1 MSALARAPASAPAST
16 SQDPDDPGVQVEMF
30 ENPTLDRFLRRA
42 QDFLG
47 RNEFAQ
53 AIRVLQDVIEGKT
66 SEIVG
71 DAPPPLPPPTAPNPS
86 ASPPAPKERPARDA
100 ESTPDARQSVFSSD
114 GRLFRPVRRLC
125 HELLARLP
133 AVGLELYRASFEGA
147 ANEMLEDAIADG
159 STGALEAVVTRY
171 FVTLPAG
178 RAMALLADRLM
189 HEGRPRA
196 AVQVL
201 HDLIDVYPAENRRR
215 LGISDVW
222 CGFKIVL
229 CLRLANDPGAAHAA
243 AVRLAE
249 KFPGETLRIL
259 GELQAVADL
268 PKSEMLG
275 LEALTAGPRRTA
287 DEPSWLSPATEELV
301 PLWQYRFRNPDPY
314 RDPKAANENNR
325 VTAFFDESNRAVSMP
340 FANRYGGGT
349 WISFENGG
357 PGGLPRALF
366 FEHFRLRVADVLGGL
381 MAAQGDQPDDPP
393 PARENHPRIR
403 IATSDFALLR
413 PVEDEERCYAI
424 IGYRGKTSATVD
436 VLKASE
442 LVACRRGTLER
453 AWSSTQWLEGEGG
466 LRDVTFLAA
475 PTVSGERLLLP
486 AMRRRGFSLE
496 CLDRSTGR
504 PLWNVRLHAGGSQF
518 FKPPGVPVVVAA
530 GTAFVAT
537 NAGCIAAVDSFT
549 GDLRW
554 IRRYERTDPVR
565 PVRRSST
572 RSREEEMA
580 WSALFQQAELPGFLP
595 NDLVVSNGTVVFAA
609 CDSNL
614 VMCLDGATGQPLWW
628 VDSTTRHAPFRP
640 LRSLVGIA
648 NGDLF
653 AVGDRHLVCIGLE
666 GGLVKWHR
674 ELPPATA
681 TKGTRGRGLV
691 VGDEVVLP
699 SDGELL
705 VFDAAG
711 VRPMR
716 RIRVPSFDASRDPLS
731 GPCTL
736 SSQGPWLAVGYPG
749 GVELLSSRG
758 ALSDVAA
765 SCTDPLT
772 KADLLV
778 AACDGAAAEALLASA
793 LRADG
798 GGPRRRVLAERLL
811 GLVRGR
817 AIAVARTGDLK
828 TALAALDAVQ
838 DLMPP
843 QETRLRWHLARLDLC
858 KAAGNPSALEREQ
871 IRLYDLME
879 GRG

>member
-1 MSALARAPASAPAST
+1 M
-16 SQDPDDPGVQVEMF
+16 QVEMF

-47 RNEFAQ
+47 RKEFAQ

-71 DAPPPLPPPTAPNPS
+71 DAPPPSPSPS
-86 ASPPAPKERPARDA
+86 APPSAPKERPARDTNP
-100 ESTPDARQSVFSSD
+100 TPDARQSVFSSD

-147 ANEMLEDAIADG
+147 ANDMLETAIADG
-159 STGALEAVVTRY
+159 STSALEAVVTRY

-178 RAMALLADRLM
+178 RAMALLADRLI

-201 HDLIDVYPAENRRR
+201 RDLIDVYPAENRRR

-243 AVRLAE
+243 AVQLAE

-275 LEALTAGPRRTA
+275 LEAVTAGPRPAA
-287 DEPSWLSPATEELV
+287 DGASWLSPSTEELV

-349 WISFENGG
+349 WISFENRA
-357 PGGLPRALF
+357 PGELPRALF

-381 MAAQGDQPDDPP
+381 MAAQGDQADDPP

-413 PVEDEERCYAI
+413 PVEDEDRSYAI
-424 IGYRGKTSATVD
+424 VGYRGKTSATVD

-442 LVACRRGTLER
+442 LIAYRRGTLDR
-453 AWSSTQWLEGEGG
+453 AWSSSQWLEGEGG

-518 FKPPGVPVVVAA
+518 YKPPGIPVVVSA

-554 IRRYERTDPVR
+554 IRRYERTDPLR
-565 PVRRSST
+565 PVRRSAT

-580 WSALFQQAELPGFLP
+580 YAALFQQAELPGFLP
-595 NDLVVSNGTVVFAA
+595 SDLVVSNGTVVFAA

-614 VMCLDGATGQPLWW
+614 VMCLDGATGQPLWY
-628 VDSTTRHAPFRP
+628 VDGTTRHVPFKP
-640 LRSLVGIA
+640 LRSLVGIT

-653 AVGDRHLVCIGLE
+653 AIGDRHLVCIGLE
-666 GGLVKWHR
+666 GGLVKWQR

-681 TKGTRGRGLV
+681 TKGTRGRGV
-691 VGDEVVLP
+691 VIGDEVVLP
-699 SDGELL
+699 SEGELL

-711 VRPMR
+711 ARPMR
-716 RIRVPSFDASRDPLS
+716 RIRLPSFDASRDPLG

-736 SSQGPWLAVGYPG
+736 SSQGPWLAIGYPG
-749 GVELLSSRG
+749 GVELLSSRA
-758 ALSDVAA
+758 ALNDVAA
-765 SCTDPLT
+765 SCADPLT

-778 AACDGAAAEALLASA
+778 AAREGVAAEALLAA
-793 LRADG
+793 VLRAGADASG
-798 GGPRRRVLAERLL
+798 RRVLAERLL
-811 GLVRGR
+811 GLVRDR
-817 AIAVARTGDLK
+817 ALAVARAGDLP
-828 TALAALDAVQ
+828 TSLAALDAVQ
-838 DLMPP
+838 DLMVA
-843 QETRLRWHLARLDLC
+843 QETRLRWHLARLELC